1 MSDLLSNLSQF
12 FEMVRYPAGSALCL
26 VGAILCV
33 IGTIGVMRFPDF
45 YTRMHA
51 ASITDT
57 SGATVILI
65 GMALMAPGWLV
76 VAKLVTIFW
85 LLFLTS
91 PASSHAV
98 VNAAHTAGLQPLI
111 GRIGKKADDEE
122 GAA

>member
-1 MSDLLSNLSQF
+1 MSDLLTNLYHF
-12 FEMVRYPAGSALCL
+12 FEIVRYPAGSALCL
-26 VGAILCV
+26 AGAILCV

-65 GMALMAPGWLV
+65 GMALMAPSWII
-76 VAKLVTIFW
+76 VAKLGTIFW

-91 PASSHAV
+91 PAASHAV

-111 GRIGKKADDEE
+111 GRLGKKPNDEE

>member
-1 MSDLLSNLSQF
+1 MADILVNLQQF
-12 FEMVRYPAGSALCL
+12 FEIVRYPAGGALCL
-26 VGAILCV
+26 IGAILCV

-65 GMALMAPGWLV
+65 GMALMAPDWVIV
-76 VAKLVTIFW
+76 VKLAVIFW

-91 PASSHAV
+91 PTASHAV
-98 VNAAHTAGLQPLI
+98 ASAAHTAGLQPLI
-111 GRIGKKADDEE
+111 GRVGQEHDDDE
-122 GAA
+122 GVS

>member
-1 MSDLLSNLSQF
+1 MDDPGATLMQF
-12 FEMVRYPAGSALCL
+12 FEIVRYPAGAALCL
-26 VGAILCV
+26 FGAMLCM

-65 GMALMAPGWLV
+65 GMALMAPGWLI

-85 LLFLTS
+85 FLFLTS
-91 PASSHAV
+91 PAASHAV
-98 VNAAHTAGLQPLI
+98 ANAAHTAGLQPLI
-111 GRIGKKADDEE
+111 GRIGKKRDD
-122 GAA
+122 GDAA

>member
-1 MSDLLSNLSQF
+1 MADIPANLLQF
-12 FEMVRYPAGSALCL
+12 LEIVRFPAGSALCL
-26 VGAILCV
+26 TGALLCV

-76 VAKLVTIFW
+76 VVKLTVIFW

-91 PASSHAV
+91 PAASHAV
-98 VNAAHTAGLQPLI
+98 ASAAHTAGLQPLI
-111 GRIGKKADDEE
+111 GRIGQKRDNDG

>member
-1 MSDLLSNLSQF
+1 MVDIMANLQQF
-12 FEMVRYPAGSALCL
+12 FEFVRHPAGAALCL

-57 SGATVILI
+57 SGATIILI
-65 GMALMAPGWLV
+65 GMALMAPDWTV
-76 VAKLVTIFW
+76 VVKLAVIFW

-91 PASSHAV
+91 PAASHAV
-98 VNAAHTAGLQPLI
+98 ASAAHTAGLQPLI
-111 GRIGKKADDEE
+111 GRIGQKHDEDE

>member
-1 MSDLLSNLSQF
+1 MVDNLANLLHF
-12 FEMVRYPAGSALCL
+12 FELLRHPAGSALCL
-26 VGAILCV
+26 IGAILCV

-65 GMALMAPGWLV
+65 GMALMAPDWLV
-76 VAKLVTIFW
+76 VVKLTVIFW

-91 PASSHAV
+91 PAASHAV
-98 VNAAHTAGLQPLI
+98 ASAAHTAGLQPLI
-111 GRIGKKADDEE
+111 GRIGQKRDDDE

>member
-1 MSDLLSNLSQF
+1 MVDNLANLLHF
-12 FEMVRYPAGSALCL
+12 FELLRYPAGSALCL
-26 VGAILCV
+26 IGAILCV

-65 GMALMAPGWLV
+65 GMALMAPDWLV
-76 VAKLVTIFW
+76 VVKLTVIFW

-91 PASSHAV
+91 PAASHAV
-98 VNAAHTAGLQPLI
+98 ASAAHTAGLQPLI
-111 GRIGKKADDEE
+111 GRIGQKRDDDE

>member
-1 MSDLLSNLSQF
+1 MSDFLANLHQF

-26 VGAILCV
+26 VGAILCM

-76 VAKLVTIFW
+76 VAKLVAIFW

-111 GRIGKKADDEE
+111 GRMGKKSDDEE